1 MARDADRYR
10 SMGTGELL
18 MIAREEG
25 IDADMAIVL
34 AERLDILENVR
45 WRLKTSHE
53 SMGGRYKFIHRSE
66 TT

>member
-1 MARDADRYR
+1 MAYDLDRYR
-10 SMGTGELL
+10 SMSLTELL
-18 MIAREEG
+18 CVAREEG
-25 IDADMAIVL
+25 VDADMAVTM
-34 AERLDILENVR
+34 AERLDMLENER